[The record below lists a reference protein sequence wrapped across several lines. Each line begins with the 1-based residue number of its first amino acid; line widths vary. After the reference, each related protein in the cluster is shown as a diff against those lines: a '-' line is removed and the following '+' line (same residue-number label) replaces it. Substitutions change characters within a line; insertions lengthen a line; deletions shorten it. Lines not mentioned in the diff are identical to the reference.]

1 MTRQHKDWTPTVE
14 QCIQLHDGL
23 AILQEARVALQSV
36 QSPQWQEW
44 RQAQE
49 KGLEG
54 LQQSFDYFLSGKAIP
69 ASYVFVAW
77 VDAPA
82 IHLRW
87 MRRILHE
94 YCGVTPQAD

>member
-1 MTRQHKDWTPTVE
+1 MTRQHKDWTPTLE
-14 QCIQLHDGL
+14 QRVQLHDGL
-23 AILQEARVALQSV
+23 ALLQEARVALQDV

-54 LQQSFDYFLSGKAIP
+54 LQQSFGYFLSGKAIP

-77 VDAPA
+77 IDAPA
-82 IHLRW
+82 MHLRW
-87 MRRILHE
+87 IRRILCE
-94 YCGVTPQAD
+94 YSLR